1 MKKAVFLVILLI
13 AIKSY
18 AAEPEIREVKNLFSA
33 SAYSKASA
41 DQLLK
46 LLSAT
51 GESSP
56 ALFICYKGAA
66 EMMQAKYGFNPVN
79 KFKRFKKGRSL
90 IENAVK
96 KEPDNLEI
104 RFLRFLIQTNLPSF
118 LNYNNDI
125 HKDRNYLLA
134 NLKTT
139 DDKELRQNILKY
151 LSSKKIT
158 QLKNRKD

>member
-96 KEPDNLEI
+96 K
-104 RFLRFLIQTNLPSF
+104 R
-118 LNYNNDI
+118 
-125 HKDRNYLLA
+125 A
-134 NLKTT
+134 
-139 DDKELRQNILKY
+139 RQSGNQILKIPY
-151 LSSKKIT
+151 PNQSPFFS
-158 QLKNRKD
+158 QL